1 MPLDAPVT
9 IAVLPFSRSPLLIA
23 LPSCFVVNLTFW
35 ICFVSLWSATLTGP
49 RSFVNVDRVM
59 ARESIATRERILG
72 AAFVRF
78 ARYGFRR
85 TSMEDIAGEAG
96 VSRAALYLQFR
107 NKEEIFKSL
116 AQDLQSAAL
125 ARAGAALEARGPLA
139 ERVRAAIEGKS
150 LEMVRITLES
160 PHGSE
165 LLDETNRLCGDLVAD
180 TERRFAEQLT
190 RVLRR
195 AAADGEIDL
204 AAAELTAPAAA
215 QLLLRA
221 VKGLKGPGVT
231 VEEFRTGLAALVR
244 VFVAGLAA
252 RAKRGAAAP
261 ARATARSTAQRRRST
276 RASGARKA

>member
-1 MPLDAPVT
+1 MT
-9 IAVLPFSRSPLLIA
+9 RE
-23 LPSCFVVNLTFW
+23 
-35 ICFVSLWSATLTGP
+35 
-49 RSFVNVDRVM
+49 RSFVNVGRVM
-59 ARESIATRERILG
+59 ARESIATRERILA

-116 AQDLQSAAL
+116 ASDLQDRAL
-125 ARAGAALEARGPLA
+125 ARAGAALDADGALA
-139 ERVRAAIEGKS
+139 ERIRAAIEGKS
-150 LEMVRITLES
+150 LEMVRIALES
-160 PHGSE
+160 PHGGE
-165 LLDETNRLCGDLVAD
+165 LLDETGRLCGDLIAD

-204 AAAELTAPAAA
+204 AAAELSASGAAV
-215 QLLLRA
+215 LLLRA

-231 VEEFRTGLAALVR
+231 VEDFQRGLAALVR

-252 RAKRGAAAP
+252 RTRPTAAP
-261 ARATARSTAQRRRST
+261 AASAAARPAVARRPARPATSARRR
-276 RASGARKA
+276 

>member
-1 MPLDAPVT
+1 MT
-9 IAVLPFSRSPLLIA
+9 RQH
-23 LPSCFVVNLTFW
+23 
-35 ICFVSLWSATLTGP
+35 
-49 RSFVNVDRVM
+49 SFVNVGRAM
-59 ARESIATRERILG
+59 ARESIATRERILA

-116 AQDLQSAAL
+116 AQDLQDRAL
-125 ARAGAALEARGPLA
+125 ARAGEALDGRGPLA

-165 LLDETNRLCGDLVAD
+165 LLDETGRLCGDLVAE

-195 AAADGEIDL
+195 AAVDGEIELASADL
-204 AAAELTAPAAA
+204 AAPAAA

-221 VKGLKGPGVT
+221 VRGLKGPGVT
-231 VEEFRTGLAALVR
+231 VEEYRKGLATLVR
-244 VFVAGLAA
+244 VFLAGLTPRTKRGGPAAATATTRTA
-252 RAKRGAAAP
+252 RARRRTRP
-261 ARATARSTAQRRRST
+261 AHARSS
-276 RASGARKA
+276 

>member
-1 MPLDAPVT
+1 M
-9 IAVLPFSRSPLLIA
+9 
-23 LPSCFVVNLTFW
+23 
-35 ICFVSLWSATLTGP
+35 G
-49 RSFVNVDRVM
+49 
-59 ARESIATRERILG
+59 RESIATRERILG

-116 AQDLQSAAL
+116 AQDLQDRAL
-125 ARAGAALEARGPLA
+125 ARAGEALDGRGPLA
-139 ERVRAAIEGKS
+139 ERVCAAIEGKS

-165 LLDETNRLCGDLVAD
+165 LLDETGRLCGDLVAE

-195 AAADGEIDL
+195 AAADGDIDL
-204 AAAELTAPAAA
+204 AAADLAAPAAS

-221 VKGLKGPGVT
+221 VRGLKGPGVS
-231 VEEFRTGLAALVR
+231 VDEYRKGLATLVR
-244 VFVAGLAA
+244 VFLSGLAPRTK
-252 RAKRGAAAP
+252 RAGTSAAP
-261 ARATARSTAQRRRST
+261 ATATKRGTRPSRRARTAASRSS
-276 RASGARKA
+276 

>member
-1 MPLDAPVT
+1 MTREP
-9 IAVLPFSRSPLLIA
+9 
-23 LPSCFVVNLTFW
+23 
-35 ICFVSLWSATLTGP
+35 
-49 RSFVNVDRVM
+49 SFVNVGRVM

-72 AAFVRF
+72 AAFTRF

-116 AQDLQSAAL
+116 AQDLQDRAL
-125 ARAGAALEARGPLA
+125 ARAGEALDDRGPLA
-139 ERVRAAIEGKS
+139 ERVCAAIEGKS

-165 LLDETNRLCGDLVAD
+165 LLDETGRLCGDLVAE

-195 AAADGEIDL
+195 AASDGEIDL
-204 AAAELTAPAAA
+204 AAAELAAPAAA

-221 VKGLKGPGVT
+221 VRGLKGPGIT
-231 VEEFRTGLAALVR
+231 VEDYRRGLATLVR
-244 VFVAGLAA
+244 VFLNGLAPSGRRSDGGA
-252 RAKRGAAAP
+252 AVATVARRVTRPRRAKRSAA
-261 ARATARSTAQRRRST
+261 T
-276 RASGARKA
+276 RTS

>member
-1 MPLDAPVT
+1 M
-9 IAVLPFSRSPLLIA
+9 I
-23 LPSCFVVNLTFW
+23 NLTFC
-35 ICFVSLWSATLTGP
+35 ICFVSLWSATLTGA
-49 RSFVNVDRVM
+49 RSFVNVGRDM
-59 ARESIATRERILG
+59 ARESIATRERILS

-116 AQDLQSAAL
+116 AQELQDRAL
-125 ARAGAALEARGPLA
+125 ARAGAALEADGPLA

-165 LLDETNRLCGDLVAD
+165 LLDETGRLCGDLVAD

-195 AAADGEIDL
+195 AGGDVDL
-204 AAAELTAPAAA
+204 AAADLTAPAAA

-221 VKGLKGPGVT
+221 VKGLKGPGVG
-231 VEEFRTGLAALVR
+231 VEDFQKGLASLVR
-244 VFVAGLAA
+244 VFIAGLAP
-252 RAKRGAAAP
+252 RTRSRGAAAAAGTRA
-261 ARATARSTAQRRRST
+261 ARARRAPLTAAT
-276 RASGARKA
+276 RKS

>member
-1 MPLDAPVT
+1 MTRA
-9 IAVLPFSRSPLLIA
+9 
-23 LPSCFVVNLTFW
+23 
-35 ICFVSLWSATLTGP
+35 
-49 RSFVNVDRVM
+49 RSFVNVGRVM

-85 TSMEDIAGEAG
+85 TSMEDIAAEAG

-116 AQDLQSAAL
+116 AQDLQDRAL
-125 ARAGAALEARGPLA
+125 ARAGEALAADGPLA

-165 LLDETNRLCGDLVAD
+165 LLDETGRLCGDLVAE
-180 TERRFAEQLT
+180 TERRFTGQLT

-195 AAADGEIDL
+195 ATAAGEIDL
-204 AAAELTAPAAA
+204 AAAGLAAPAAA

-231 VEEFRTGLAALVR
+231 VEEFRSGLGSLVR
-244 VFVAGLAA
+244 VFVAGLAP
-252 RAKRGAAAP
+252 RAGRGATVGPSASPRAA
-261 ARATARSTAQRRRST
+261 RMRRTT
-276 RASGARKA
+276 R

>member
-1 MPLDAPVT
+1 M
-9 IAVLPFSRSPLLIA
+9 I
-23 LPSCFVVNLTFW
+23 NLTFW
-35 ICFVSLWSATLTGP
+35 ICFVSLWCATLTRA
-49 RSFVNVDRVM
+49 RSFVNVGRDM
-59 ARESIATRERILG
+59 GRESIATRERILG

-116 AQDLQSAAL
+116 AQDLQDRAL
-125 ARAGAALEARGPLA
+125 ARAGEALDGRGPLA

-165 LLDETNRLCGDLVAD
+165 LLDETGRLCGDLVAE
-180 TERRFAEQLT
+180 TERRFTEQLT

-195 AAADGEIDL
+195 AATDGEIDL
-204 AAAELTAPAAA
+204 AAADLAATEA
-215 QLLLRA
+215 SQLLLRA
-221 VKGLKGPGVT
+221 VRGLKGPGVS
-231 VEEFRTGLAALVR
+231 VDDYRKGLATLVR
-244 VFVAGLAA
+244 VFLAGLAP
-252 RAKRGAAAP
+252 RTKRGGTTAGAAAA
-261 ARATARSTAQRRRST
+261 ARKRSARPRRSARSAAARS
-276 RASGARKA
+276 S

>member
-1 MPLDAPVT
+1 MTRTRP
-9 IAVLPFSRSPLLIA
+9 
-23 LPSCFVVNLTFW
+23 
-35 ICFVSLWSATLTGP
+35 
-49 RSFVNVDRVM
+49 FVNVGREM
-59 ARESIATRERILG
+59 GRESIATRERILG

-116 AQDLQSAAL
+116 AQDLQDRAL
-125 ARAGAALEARGPLA
+125 ARAAAALDGSGPLA

-165 LLDETNRLCGDLVAD
+165 LLDETGRLCGDLVAE
-180 TERRFAEQLT
+180 TERRFTEQLT

-195 AAADGEIDL
+195 AAADGEIEL
-204 AAAELTAPAAA
+204 AAADLTAAAA
-215 QLLLRA
+215 ALLLLRA
-221 VKGLKGPGVT
+221 VRGLKGPGVT
-231 VEEFRTGLAALVR
+231 VEDYRKGLATLVR
-244 VFVAGLAA
+244 VFLAGLAPRTRRR
-252 RAKRGAAAP
+252 RASTASAPAAARV
-261 ARATARSTAQRRRST
+261 ARPRRAARSGS
-276 RASGARKA
+276 ARPS

>member
-1 MPLDAPVT
+1 
-9 IAVLPFSRSPLLIA
+9 
-23 LPSCFVVNLTFW
+23 
-35 ICFVSLWSATLTGP
+35 
-49 RSFVNVDRVM
+49 M
-59 ARESIATRERILG
+59 ARESIATRERILS

-116 AQDLQSAAL
+116 AQDLQSTAL
-125 ARAGAALEARGPLA
+125 ARAGAALEARGALA
-139 ERVRAAIEGKS
+139 ERIRGAIEGKS

-165 LLDETNRLCGDLVAD
+165 LLDETGRLCGDLVAD

-195 AAADGEIDL
+195 AASDGEIDL
-204 AAAELTAPAAA
+204 AAAELAAPAAA

-221 VKGLKGPGVT
+221 VKGLKGPGVS
-231 VEEFRTGLAALVR
+231 VEEFQTGLEALVR
-244 VFVAGLAA
+244 VFVAGLAP
-252 RAKRGAAAP
+252 RRKRGGASP
-261 ARATARSTAQRRRST
+261 ARATGRPAAKRRGTVRSSAARRS
-276 RASGARKA
+276 

>member
-1 MPLDAPVT
+1 MT
-9 IAVLPFSRSPLLIA
+9 
-23 LPSCFVVNLTFW
+23 NLTFC
-35 ICFVSLWSATLTGP
+35 ICFVSLWSATLTRAP
-49 RSFVNVDRVM
+49 TFVNVGRDM
-59 ARESIATRERILG
+59 ARESIATRERILA

-116 AQDLQSAAL
+116 ARELQDRAL
-125 ARAGAALEARGPLA
+125 ARAGAALEADGPLA

-165 LLDETNRLCGDLVAD
+165 LLDETGRLCGDLVAD

-195 AAADGEIDL
+195 AAADGDLDL
-204 AAAELTAPAAA
+204 AAADLSAPAAA

-221 VKGLKGPGVT
+221 VKGLKGPGVA
-231 VEEFRTGLAALVR
+231 VEDFQKGLASLVR
-244 VFVAGLAA
+244 VFIAGLAP
-252 RAKRGAAAP
+252 RTRSRAAA
-261 ARATARSTAQRRRST
+261 AGTRAAKPRRTPRAAVTRRS
-276 RASGARKA
+276 